1 MTVLTRFDCTQFQL
15 TFAHFSRLFKVSVK
29 FSTEHQIAWTLAPVA
44 EFSRLTLPSYFPAIL
59 RKHIRYFKNEK
70 RTGAEMGSLLGKRR
84 SAIGQF
90 FFLSLVTAPDVQT
103 SLQKLTWPSLLV
115 CKVAN
120 FSKVHLLWSCPLLK
134 RWSFPMTCLIFSL
147 LDRPKS
153 ALQASA
159 RMQSASTSG
168 VFTINK
174 DNRTLI
180 PLLERTHPHILVRMS
195 SLLLN
200 TARCFVW
207 YLATAPLN
215 CNNSARI

>member
-1 MTVLTRFDCTQFQL
+1 M
-15 TFAHFSRLFKVSVK
+15 
-29 FSTEHQIAWTLAPVA
+29 
-44 EFSRLTLPSYFPAIL
+44 
-59 RKHIRYFKNEK
+59 
-70 RTGAEMGSLLGKRR
+70 
-84 SAIGQF
+84 
-90 FFLSLVTAPDVQT
+90 
-103 SLQKLTWPSLLV
+103 SLQKLTRPSLPLV

-120 FSKVHLLWSCPLLK
+120 FSKVHILCSCPLLK

-159 RMQSASTSG
+159 RIQSASTSG

-200 TARCFVW
+200 TARCLVW

-215 CNNSARI
+215 CNNSTRTDLTWYERILRLLTPLSLKYWNLRMYPHKRPAINNWLEPAYSATCQKESTFFECRCI